1 MKGEVVPVL
10 PRFEDRLLVFSGY
23 ESLMKKNSGPTYAA
37 ESWLCAW
44 SMAFCQRKM
53 APLRATDYVRLAQQG
68 GSIEKMSGNAGRV

>member
-23 ESLMKKNSGPTYAA
+23 ESLMKRNSGPTYAA

-53 APLRATDYVRLAQQG
+53 APLRATDYMRLAQQG
-68 GSIEKMSGNAGRV
+68 GSIEKMSGDAGRV